1 MREVDTLIIGAGPA
15 GLSLAYHLSA
25 DSLILERE
33 QEVGGLCRSIERD
46 GAVFDIGG
54 HSFHTPHPDVREFV
68 ERIMGDN
75 WESQIRDARVFSH
88 GALIPYPFQKHFD
101 KLPDSKVVE
110 ACRAGLAET
119 DSADD
124 AENFHEYIVRRF
136 GPGVAEHFMLPYNRK
151 IWARDIRRVS
161 CEWTS
166 QRVAAPKG
174 KDETFDTK
182 GGHRKPLQDGTKVSY
197 PKRGGFQAI
206 FVAMAGHVP
215 ALELGQEVVEID
227 PVLKIARTAAG
238 MEIAWNRLVSTMPI
252 PELLQITA
260 GIPSNLHDLAGE
272 LEFMSLSLL
281 LMNVNDPLE
290 GVPQRIYSADPDV
303 PPHKI
308 AFNHTSS
315 SVLRA
320 RPVHAIMAEI
330 SYSDEKPLPPQA
342 EVERRTIRFLVE
354 DAKVLPSAADV
365 ISSEHVD
372 VKYAYPVYTHARPKI
387 LETVRAHLGDL
398 GITTIGRFGG
408 WDYVNSDKC
417 IKMGIEH
424 AEALETGNGKPS
436 SGKLSLR

>member
-1 MREVDTLIIGAGPA
+1 MREVDVLIIGAGPA
-15 GLSLAYHLSA
+15 GLSLAHHLSA
-25 DSLILERE
+25 DCLIVERE
-33 QEVGGLCRSIERD
+33 REVGGLCRSIERE

-54 HSFHTPHPDVREFV
+54 HSFHTPHPEVRDFV

-88 GALIPYPFQKHFD
+88 GVMLPYPFQKHFD
-101 KLPDSKVVE
+101 QIPDQEVVE
-110 ACRAGLAET
+110 ACRAGLAQ
-119 DSADD
+119 ADTAED
-124 AENFHEYIVRRF
+124 AENFQEYIIRRF

-174 KDETFDTK
+174 REEQFDTK
-182 GGHRKPLQDGTKVSY
+182 GGERKPLQAGTMVSY

-227 PVLKIARTAAG
+227 PVRKVAKTAAG
-238 MEIAWNRLVSTMPI
+238 MEIGWNRLVSTMPI
-252 PELLQITA
+252 PELLTITS
-260 GIPSNLHDLAGE
+260 GIPEELRQLADT
-272 LEFMSLSLL
+272 LEFMSLSMLI
-281 LMNVNDPLE
+281 MTVNDPLPDA
-290 GVPQRIYSADPDV
+290 PQRIYSADPEV

-315 SVLRA
+315 TELRA
-320 RPVHAIMAEI
+320 RPVHGIMAEI
-330 SYSDEKPLPPQA
+330 SYSDEKPLPSRS
-342 EVERRTIRFLVE
+342 ELEDRTIRFLVE
-354 DAKVLPSAADV
+354 DAKVIPSASDV
-365 ISSEHVD
+365 IWTDLID
-372 VKYAYPVYTHARPKI
+372 VKYAYPVYTHERPGILARI
-387 LETVRAHLGDL
+387 RGHLGPM

-417 IKMGIEH
+417 INMGIEH
-424 AEALETGNGKPS
+424 ARILDSETVVPHPLG
-436 SGKLSLR
+436 R

>member
-1 MREVDTLIIGAGPA
+1 MREVDVLIIGAGPA
-15 GLSLAYHLSA
+15 GLSLAHHLSA
-25 DSLILERE
+25 DSLILEME
-33 QEVGGLCRSIERD
+33 NEVGGLCRSIERE

-54 HSFHTPHPDVREFV
+54 HSFHTPHPEVREFV

-75 WESQIRDARVFSH
+75 WESQVRDARVFSH
-88 GALIPYPFQKHFD
+88 GVLLPYPFQKHFED
-101 KLPDSKVVE
+101 IPDPRVVAE
-110 ACRAGLAET
+110 CKAGLEQA

-124 AENFHEYIVRRF
+124 AQNFQEYIIRRF

-174 KDETFDTK
+174 AEEKFDTK
-182 GGHRKPLQDGTKVSY
+182 GGERKPLQAGTMVSY

-227 PVLKIARTAAG
+227 PSKKTARTAAG
-238 MEIAWNRLVSTMPI
+238 MEVSWNRLVSTMPI
-252 PELLQITA
+252 PDLLEITA
-260 GIPSNLHDLAGE
+260 GVPVELKDVAGR

-281 LMNVNDPLE
+281 LMTVNDPL
-290 GVPQRIYSADPDV
+290 VDAPQRIYSADPEV

-315 SVLRA
+315 TELRA
-320 RPVHAIMAEI
+320 RPVHGIMCEI
-330 SYSDEKPLPPQA
+330 SYSDEKPMLPRD
-342 EVERRTIRFLVE
+342 ELEDRTIRFLVE
-354 DAKVLPSAADV
+354 DAKVVPSADSVVWTDV
-365 ISSEHVD
+365 VD
-372 VKYAYPVYTHARPKI
+372 VKYAYPVYTHERPAI
-387 LETVRAHLGDL
+387 LERVREYLAPF

-417 IKMGIEH
+417 INMGIEH
-424 AEALETGNGKPS
+424 ARLLDSQTPVPHSIGG
-436 SGKLSLR
+436 